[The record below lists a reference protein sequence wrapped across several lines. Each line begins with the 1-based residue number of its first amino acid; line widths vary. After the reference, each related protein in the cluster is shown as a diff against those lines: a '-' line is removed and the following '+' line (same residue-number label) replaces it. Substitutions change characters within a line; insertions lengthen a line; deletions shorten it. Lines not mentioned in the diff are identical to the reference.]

1 MKMVRLRSSDG
12 EEFEV
17 AEETIGAA
25 SVMIKGMLEDDV
37 AVDVIPLPN
46 VTGRILSRILDYVN
60 RHFSDPV
67 GVTSSCPGADDT
79 LRRFDDSFVHV
90 DQDTLFDLLLAV
102 GLRPSCTIV
111 SHGKLASFTRQ
122 LGLSPCMLLLSETT
136 DSYVSHVPPYTHIF
150 LPATTTCK
158 TEINMKIHDQ
168 D

>member
-67 GVTSSCPGADDT
+67 GVTSSCPGADDP

-90 DQDTLFDLLLAV
+90 DQDTLFDLLLAANF
-102 GLRPSCTIV
+102 LDMQS
-111 SHGKLASFTRQ
+111 
-122 LGLSPCMLLLSETT
+122 LLDL
-136 DSYVSHVPPYTHIF
+136 
-150 LPATTTCK
+150 TCK
-158 TEINMKIHDQ
+158 AVADQISGRTLEEIRKKFNIVNDYTKDEEQ
-168 D
+168 EVRRENSWAFN

>member
-90 DQDTLFDLLLAV
+90 DQDTLFDLLLAANF
-102 GLRPSCTIV
+102 LDMQS
-111 SHGKLASFTRQ
+111 
-122 LGLSPCMLLLSETT
+122 LLDL
-136 DSYVSHVPPYTHIF
+136 
-150 LPATTTCK
+150 TCK
-158 TEINMKIHDQ
+158 AVADQISGRTLEEIRKKFNIVNDYTKDEEQ
-168 D
+168 EVRRENSWAFN

>member
-90 DQDTLFDLLLAV
+90 DQDTLFDLLLAANF
-102 GLRPSCTIV
+102 LDMQS
-111 SHGKLASFTRQ
+111 
-122 LGLSPCMLLLSETT
+122 LLDL
-136 DSYVSHVPPYTHIF
+136 
-150 LPATTTCK
+150 TCK
-158 TEINMKIHDQ
+158 AVADQISGRNLEEIRKKFNIVNDYTKDEEQ
-168 D
+168 EVRRENSWAFN